1 MRTRLCISKRQ
12 NRNAF
17 SGSLPGSHWGRRFA
31 AIIVCIMVNL
41 GLLFG
46 ALPGAAASSVP
57 APEFQLKTFNG
68 DTYSKT
74 SLQGRPT
81 LLVFWAPW
89 CRYCQ
94 MELPILAKFYQGNK
108 PDQLQVLTIAFS
120 DTRAHVEEYVTSNS
134 DTFVFPTAYDQ
145 ENEVAQAFGVNATP
159 TFVVMDARGDMIL
172 AHRGAGINQ
181 NPQYQ
186 EFLRRL
192 NDKGT
197 TD

>member
-1 MRTRLCISKRQ
+1 MV
-12 NRNAF
+12 
-17 SGSLPGSHWGRRFA
+17 SLS
-31 AIIVCIMVNL
+31 
-41 GLLFG
+41 LLFG
-46 ALPGAAASSVP
+46 ALPGTAAPSVP
-57 APEFQLKTFNG
+57 APDFQLKTLDG

-94 MELPILAKFYQGNK
+94 MELPILGKFYQGNK
-108 PDQLQVLTIAFS
+108 PDQLQVFTIGFS
-120 DTRAHVEEYVTSNS
+120 DTRAHVEEYVTSNP

-145 ENEVAQAFGVNATP
+145 DNEVAQAFGVNATP
-159 TFVVMDARGDMIL
+159 TFVVMDAQGEMIL

-186 EFLRRL
+186 EFLRSL
-192 NDKGT
+192 K
-197 TD
+197 

>member
-1 MRTRLCISKRQ
+1 MRKCLSLSVRQ
-12 NRNAF
+12 IETAF
-17 SGSLPGSHWGRRFA
+17 SGSRSGSHWGQWLTVIRGGVVGF
-31 AIIVCIMVNL
+31 IVVIL
-41 GLLFG
+41 SLLLG
-46 ALPGAAASSVP
+46 ALPAPAASSVP
-57 APEFQLKTFNG
+57 APEFQLKTLAG
-68 DTYSKT
+68 EPYSKT

-120 DTRAHVEEYVTSNS
+120 DTRAHVEEYVTSNP
-134 DTFVFPTAYDQ
+134 DTFVYPTAYDRD
-145 ENEVAQAFGVNATP
+145 NVVAQAFGVNATP
-159 TFVVMDARGDMIL
+159 TFVVMDAAGEMIL

-186 EFLRRL
+186 EFLKSLR
-192 NDKGT
+192 K
-197 TD
+197 

>member
-1 MRTRLCISKRQ
+1 MRTRHCISMRQKRSTC
-12 NRNAF
+12 
-17 SGSLPGSHWGRRFA
+17 SGSLPGSHWGRGFA
-31 AIIVCIMVNL
+31 ALMGGVTVGIMVNL

-74 SLQGRPT
+74 SLQGHPT

-94 MELPILAKFYQGNK
+94 IELPILAKFYQSNK
-108 PDQLQVLTIAFS
+108 PGQLLVLAIAFS

-134 DTFVFPTAYDQ
+134 DTFVFSTAYDQ
-145 ENEVAQAFGVNATP
+145 ENEVAQAFGVNGTP

-172 AHRGAGINQ
+172 AHRGAGLNR

-186 EFLRRL
+186 EFLRSL
-192 NDKGT
+192 K
-197 TD
+197 

>member
-1 MRTRLCISKRQ
+1 MRNELYILTCQKK
-12 NRNAF
+12 ATF
-17 SGSLPGSHWGRRFA
+17 GGSLPGSHRGRWLS
-31 AIIVCIMVNL
+31 AIRGAVAGFMMVNL
-41 GLLFG
+41 ILVFG
-46 ALPGAAASSVP
+46 ALPATAASSVP
-57 APEFQLKTFNG
+57 APEFQLRAFDG
-68 DTYSKT
+68 HTYSKT

-120 DTRAHVEEYVTSNS
+120 DTRAHVEEYVTSNP
-134 DTFVFPTAYDQ
+134 DTFVYPTAYDQ
-145 ENEVAQAFGVNATP
+145 DNVVAQAFGVSATP
-159 TFVVMDARGDMIL
+159 TFVVMDAKGKLIL

-186 EFLRRL
+186 DFLKTL
-192 NDKGT
+192 Q
-197 TD
+197 

>member
-1 MRTRLCISKRQ
+1 MRTRLCISMRPKRS
-12 NRNAF
+12 AF
-17 SGSLPGSHWGRRFA
+17 SGSLLGSHWGREFA
-31 AIIVCIMVNL
+31 AIMGGGTVLIMVSL

-46 ALPGAAASSVP
+46 ALPNAAASSVS

-94 MELPILAKFYQGNK
+94 MELPILATFYQGNK
-108 PDQLQVLTIAFS
+108 PEELQVLTIAFS
-120 DTRAHVEEYVTSNS
+120 DTRAHVEKYMTSNP

-145 ENEVAQAFGVNATP
+145 DNEVAQAFGVNATP
-159 TFVVMDARGDMIL
+159 TFVVMDARGEMIF

-186 EFLRRL
+186 DFLRSL
-192 NDKGT
+192 K
-197 TD
+197 